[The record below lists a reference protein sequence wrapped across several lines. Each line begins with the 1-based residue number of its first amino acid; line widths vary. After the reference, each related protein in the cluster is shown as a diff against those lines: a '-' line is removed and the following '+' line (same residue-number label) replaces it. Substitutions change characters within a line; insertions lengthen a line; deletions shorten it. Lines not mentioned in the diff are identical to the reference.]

1 MTVVAEKDDAQQRIA
16 FKNVLLATDFSLASQ
31 RALSYA
37 MAIARRYAATLTVIN
52 AIPLEPRDRIPL
64 DPLPRELS
72 RRLLEAAENMK
83 QLETASPMNDL
94 EHHFLLERGR
104 VWDVLGAVMQ
114 RDRADLLVL
123 GTHGRGGLKKLALGS
138 IAEEVLRLAPCP
150 VLTIG
155 PHVPPA
161 NSERFAPKRILF
173 ATDFGPTSAKAFPYA
188 LMMAEDCGA
197 KLTLL
202 HMGPPRPSADLGPSV
217 YGPSTYAAEEFL
229 EWQQSTRCQ
238 SQTRLRGLV
247 PIGAKLAEPP
257 ECVAGLDFLADGILE
272 FATAKQVDL
281 MVMGASR
288 TPAPRIA
295 AHIPWTLT
303 HEVICSAT
311 CPVLTVSS

>member
-1 MTVVAEKDDAQQRIA
+1 MTVVAAKDHAQERIA

-31 RALSYA
+31 HALSYA
-37 MAIARRYAATLTVIN
+37 MAIARRYAAILTVIN
-52 AIPLEPRDRIPL
+52 AIPPEPRDRIPL

-72 RRLLEAAENMK
+72 LRLLEAEKNMK
-83 QLETASPMNDL
+83 QLEAASPMNDL
-94 EHHFLLERGR
+94 APRWLLERGR
-104 VWDVLGAVMQ
+104 VWDVLGSVMQ

-123 GTHGRGGLKKLALGS
+123 GTHGRGGLKKLVLGS
-138 IAEEVLRLAPCP
+138 IAEEVLRLAACP

-155 PHVPPA
+155 PHVPSA
-161 NSERFAPKRILF
+161 NSEIFAPQRILF

-188 LMMAEDCGA
+188 LKMAEDCGA

-202 HMGPPRPSADLGPSV
+202 HMVPPMPSADLGPSV
-217 YGPSTYAAEEFL
+217 YGPSTYAAEELL
-229 EWQQSTRCQ
+229 EWQQTTRCR
-238 SQTRLRGLV
+238 SQTRLGALV
-247 PIGAKLAEPP
+247 PIDAKLAEPP

-272 FATAKQVDL
+272 LATAKQVDL
-281 MVMGASR
+281 IVMGASR

-303 HEVICSAT
+303 HEVICSAH